1 MSPVFFCTYNYSS
14 MLIILKSCNAR
25 QNLDKIEFKGLQV
38 DIKAKF
44 MAKLQVFTSFLML
57 KMANISFKVTE

>member
-1 MSPVFFCTYNYSS
+1 
-14 MLIILKSCNAR
+14 MLIILKSCTAR
-25 QNLDKIEFKGLQV
+25 QNFDKIEIKGLEV

-57 KMANISFKVTE
+57 KMANLSFKVTE